1 MCLWQ
6 LIYMKIGIACYPTY
20 GGSGVI
26 ATELGISLAKKGH
39 VVHFISYA
47 QPFRLQLYH
56 DNISFHQVEMTSYP
70 LFKYPPYDLALSV
83 KMAEVA
89 EREKLDI
96 LHVHY
101 AIPHAACA
109 CLAKEM
115 LGKTFPK
122 IITTLHGTDITLVG
136 IDPSFFQITKF
147 SIEQSDGVTAISNY
161 LKKKTID
168 EFKIYKPIEVIPN
181 FVDTRRFIDK
191 PNPNL
196 HAQFAPNNEKIL
208 MHISNF
214 RPVKRVDDVVR
225 IFSLVR
231 KEIPAKLILVGE
243 DCESLPVR
251 NVRELGQELKVNEHI
266 ICLGQQGNIE
276 HLLPIADL
284 FLLPSEQESFGLAAL
299 EAMSCG
305 VPVIATNIGGIPEV
319 VIDGKSGY
327 LSELGDVGNMAKNAV
342 KLLTDSE
349 LLEKFR
355 ENSRDRAVSSFDDY
369 HIIPHYETYYKQ
381 VLNIA

>member
-1 MCLWQ
+1 
-6 LIYMKIGIACYPTY
+6 MKIGIACYPTY

-26 ATELGISLAKKGH
+26 ATELGIALAKKGH
-39 VVHFISYA
+39 IVHFISYA
-47 QPFRLQLYH
+47 QPFRLQQYH
-56 DNISFHQVEMTSYP
+56 ENISFHQVEMVSYP

-83 KMAEVA
+83 KMAEIA

-115 LGKTFPK
+115 VGKSFPK
-122 IITTLHGTDITLVG
+122 VITTLHGTDITLVG
-136 IDPSFFQITKF
+136 IDPTFYEITKF
-147 SIEQSDGVTAISNY
+147 SIERSDGVTAVSDY
-161 LKKKTID
+161 LKQKTTD
-168 EFKIYKPIEVIPN
+168 EFKIRKPISVIPN
-181 FVDTRRFIDK
+181 FVEIDK
-191 PNPNL
+191 FKPYSNPKFKS
-196 HAQFAPNNEKIL
+196 QFAPNQEKVL

-214 RPVKRVDDVVR
+214 RPVKRVEDVVR
-225 IFSLVR
+225 IFSMVHQ
-231 KEIPAKLILVGE
+231 EMPVKLILVGE
-243 DCESLPVR
+243 DCESLPMR
-251 NVRELGQELKVNEHI
+251 KVREVGQELEVDEHI

-319 VIDGKSGY
+319 VVEGETGY
-327 LSELGDVGNMAKNAV
+327 LSGVGDVEDMAQNAIR
-342 KLLTDSE
+342 LLTEPE
-349 LLEKFR
+349 LLERFQQQAR
-355 ENSRDRAVSSFDDY
+355 NRVVSFFDS
-369 HIIPHYETYYKQ
+369 HQIIPLYERYYQ
-381 VLNIA
+381 QILNKSS

>member
-1 MCLWQ
+1 MH
-6 LIYMKIGIACYPTY
+6 IGIACYPTY

-26 ATELGISLAKKGH
+26 ATELGIALAKKGH
-39 VVHFISYA
+39 MVYFISYA
-47 QPFRLQLYH
+47 QPFRLQQYH
-56 DNISFHQVEMTSYP
+56 ENISFHQVEMVAYP

-115 LGKTFPK
+115 LGKKFPK
-122 IITTLHGTDITLVG
+122 VITTLHGTDITLVG
-136 IDPSFFQITKF
+136 IDPSFYQITKF
-147 SIEQSDGVTAISNY
+147 SIEQSDGITAVSDY
-161 LKKKTID
+161 LRQKTID
-168 EFKIYKPIEVIPN
+168 EFQIKKPIEVIPN
-181 FVDTRRFIDK
+181 FVDTDRFK
-191 PNPNL
+191 PYSNPIFR
-196 HAQFAPNNEKIL
+196 AQFAPNNEKVL

-231 KEIPAKLILVGE
+231 KEIPVKLILVGE

-251 NVRELGQELKVNEHI
+251 RVREVGQELAVDEHI

-276 HLLPIADL
+276 RLLPIADL

-319 VIDGKSGY
+319 VVDNETGY
-327 LSELGDVGNMAKNAV
+327 LSELGDVATMSTNAV

-349 LLEKFR
+349 LLEKFKK
-355 ENSRDRAVSSFDDY
+355 NSRNRAVEVFDD
-369 HIIPHYETYYKQ
+369 HQIIPQYERYYQ
-381 VLNIA
+381 HILA

>member
-1 MCLWQ
+1 MR
-6 LIYMKIGIACYPTY
+6 IGIACYPTY

-26 ATELGISLAKKGH
+26 ATELGIALAKKGH
-39 VVHFISYA
+39 TVHFISYA
-47 QPFRLQLYH
+47 QPFRLQQYQE
-56 DNISFHQVEMTSYP
+56 NISFHQVEMTSYP

-115 LGKTFPK
+115 LGKKFPK
-122 IITTLHGTDITLVG
+122 VITTLHGTDITLVG
-136 IDPSFFQITKF
+136 IDPSFYQITKF
-147 SIEQSDGVTAISNY
+147 SIEQSDGITAVSDY
-161 LKKKTID
+161 LRQKTID
-168 EFKIYKPIEVIPN
+168 EFQIKKPIEVIPN
-181 FVDTRRFIDK
+181 FVDTDRFK
-191 PNPNL
+191 PYSNPKFR
-196 HAQFAPNNEKIL
+196 AQFAPNQEKVL

-225 IFSLVR
+225 IFALVQ

-251 NVRELGQELKVNEHI
+251 KVRELGQELNVDEHI

-305 VPVIATNIGGIPEV
+305 VPVIATNIGGLPEV
-319 VIDGKSGY
+319 IIDGETGY
-327 LSELGDVGNMAKNAV
+327 LSAVGDVESMANNVV

-349 LLEKFR
+349 LLEKFKK
-355 ENSRDRAVSSFDDY
+355 NSRNRAVVVFDDHQIILQY
-369 HIIPHYETYYKQ
+369 EKYYQHIL
-381 VLNIA
+381 V